1 MKLAIVSVIAAAI
14 LLGILVYTSISNVP
28 DATKSYY
35 SIQERRLP
43 CGRILRREVVEENDA
58 WRKTVTLLDP
68 SGAILATKTHT
79 VEPEHCNQIRAGNF
93 VPNLWRDCQ
102 IPL

>member
-1 MKLAIVSVIAAAI
+1 MKLFLVSAIAATI
-14 LLGILVYTSISNVP
+14 LLGILVYTSG
-28 DATKSYY
+28 ATKSYY

-43 CGRILRREVVEENDA
+43 CGRIMRREVVEENDA

-68 SGAILATKTHT
+68 SGAVLATKTHT
-79 VEPEHCNQIRAGNF
+79 VEPEHCNQIRAGQF